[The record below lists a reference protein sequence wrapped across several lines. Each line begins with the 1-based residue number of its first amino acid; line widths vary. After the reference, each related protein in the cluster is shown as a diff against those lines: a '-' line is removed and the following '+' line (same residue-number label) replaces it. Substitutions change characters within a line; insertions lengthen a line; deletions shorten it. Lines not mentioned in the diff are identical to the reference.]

1 MDVAFTGPVSHS
13 KMANC
18 YEQNDIFINA
28 SCVDNMPVSILE
40 AFASGTPVVTTAPEG
55 IRYIV
60 EHERTGLLC
69 EPEDWRALAENVT
82 RLLKDP
88 QFAQR
93 MALNAYEESRRYQW
107 DVVRAQ
113 WLRVYR
119 KLCERSD
126 V

>member
-1 MDVAFTGPVSHS
+1 
-13 KMANC
+13 
-18 YEQNDIFINA
+18 
-28 SCVDNMPVSILE
+28 MPVSILE

-69 EPEDWRALAENVT
+69 EPGDWHALAENVT
-82 RLLKDP
+82 RLLQNP
-88 QFAQR
+88 QFAKQ
-93 MALNAYEESRRYQW
+93 MALNAHEESRRYQW

-119 KLCERSD
+119 RLCEPSD